1 MSPTEPVSIGSRAH
15 GGPPPGAMPSRIQ
28 PMLASAVA
36 EPFDSADHIFEL
48 LWGGVRAMAYVR
60 GGHVRFIGRNG
71 CDLTPQFPE
80 LAHIANLVKAHEAI
94 IDGEITAVD
103 AEGVPAFEALR
114 PRLNALVAHDVDALP
129 PAFRKSA
136 TKKKK
141 QAQIVFH
148 AMDVVW
154 LDGRSLIDRPLWQ
167 RKNRLHDSIVPGAEF
182 CAVDFVDGEG
192 AAFFAAVLDRRLPG
206 IVAKLKASVYR
217 PGERSKDWLEVRA
230 QQSGDFVIGGYTFG
244 GTRRK
249 NEPFSQVLLG
259 GFDEG
264 RFEYVGAV
272 SGGLTDSEAKEL
284 VHTLEPLHA
293 DVPPFIDPPRVDR
306 FVYWTRPELVCHV
319 RFSEWSRDG
328 YLRFPIFSA
337 LRPDIDATDCELS

>member
-1 MSPTEPVSIGSRAH
+1 MTPLEPVSIGSRTP
-15 GGPPPGAMPSRIQ
+15 GGPPSGAMPSRVQ

-36 EPFDSADHIFEL
+36 EPFDSTDHIFEL
-48 LWGGVRAMAYVR
+48 MWGGLRTMAYVR
-60 GGHVRFIGRNG
+60 HGHARLIGRNG
-71 CDLTPQFPE
+71 CDFTPQFPE
-80 LAHIANLVKAHEAI
+80 LARIPDLVKAREAI
-94 IDGEITAVD
+94 VDGEITAVD
-103 AEGVPAFEALR
+103 AQGVPSFEALR
-114 PRLNALVAHDVDALP
+114 PRLNALVPHDPDAV
-129 PAFRKSA
+129 PADFR
-136 TKKKK
+136 KKKK

-148 AMDVVW
+148 ATDIVW

-167 RKNRLHDSIVPGAEF
+167 RKNRLHDVIVPSAEF
-182 CAVDFVDGEG
+182 CAVDFVDDEG
-192 AAFFAAVLDRRLPG
+192 TAFFAAVLDRRLPG
-206 IVAKLKASVYR
+206 IVAKLKASQYT
-217 PGERSKDWLEVRA
+217 PGERSKQWLEVRA

-259 GFDEG
+259 GYDEG

-272 SGGLTDSEAKEL
+272 TGGLTDAEAKEL

-293 DVPPFIDPPRVDR
+293 DAPPFIDPPRVDR

-337 LRPDIDATDCELS
+337 LRPDIDPTACELS